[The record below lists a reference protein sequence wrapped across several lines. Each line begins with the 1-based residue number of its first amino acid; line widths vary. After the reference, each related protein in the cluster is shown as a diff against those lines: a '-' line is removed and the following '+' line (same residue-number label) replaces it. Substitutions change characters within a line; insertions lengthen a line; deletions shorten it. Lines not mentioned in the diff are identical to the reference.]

1 MLNDTSLLYGIAESA
16 SYQDSHWWSATQRLV
31 SGLIWSEQEK
41 KVTSGSTMCHTMPSC
56 RCQRP
61 EWAML
66 VFLLGLLELVSA
78 AWVHLENHSLQL
90 LAKVQGPLPM
100 TEFHERNC
108 FLQRRVFDG
117 EA

>member
-1 MLNDTSLLYGIAESA
+1 
-16 SYQDSHWWSATQRLV
+16 
-31 SGLIWSEQEK
+31 
-41 KVTSGSTMCHTMPSC
+41 
-56 RCQRP
+56 
-61 EWAML
+61 ML

-117 EA
+117 GGLSRDPGARHNSGKLFYLIAI